1 MLPMKVRAR
10 ARMQATSGW
19 SRGSGA
25 EVEVR
30 PLTSELGP
38 WEREMKDEVKS
49 GELFMGS
56 EFG

>member
-10 ARMQATSGW
+10 ARMHATSGW

-25 EVEVR
+25 EVDVR

-49 GELFMGS
+49 GELFSGL
-56 EFG
+56 